1 MSTAR
6 YNVFPTRM
14 TLGVMK
20 QKYVGAVKGH
30 NLLKKKSDALTM
42 RFRALIGKIIETKE
56 QMGVQMKQSF
66 FSQVEAKYAAG
77 DDIKYSIIQNVD
89 KATLKLKM
97 RADNVAGV
105 QLPIFE
111 QFAEGSD
118 GTELTGLSKGGQQVQ
133 NCKQLFVKAMELL
146 VQLASLQTAFI
157 TLDEAI
163 KITNRRVNA
172 LENVV
177 KPKLSNT
184 ISYII
189 SELDEL
195 EREEFFRL
203 KKVQGKKKRDVEEEQ
218 AAQALKDA
226 SSKRSG
232 SQASS
237 ILEEH
242 SSKEDIIF

>member
-56 QMGVQMKQSF
+56 QM
-66 FSQVEAKYAAG
+66 AC
-77 DDIKYSIIQNVD
+77 
-89 KATLKLKM
+89 
-97 RADNVAGV
+97 
-105 QLPIFE
+105 
-111 QFAEGSD
+111 
-118 GTELTGLSKGGQQVQ
+118 LSSSSHQDY
-133 NCKQLFVKAMELL
+133 EPPRER
-146 VQLASLQTAFI
+146 S
-157 TLDEAI
+157 
-163 KITNRRVNA
+163 
-172 LENVV
+172 ENVV